1 MYHHTAAPA
10 HTIRSHINS
19 PELLTHKKINN
30 TLLLLRKHLEY
41 STSLPLRSRPKFT
54 TRSNTASYC
63 TGLYNNVTRVATSR
77 RLASPHRL
85 YTMHSDELIRRR
97 VCNIDVSE
105 YAVGN
110 RIWIKFLLPFG
121 FFFLPFKT
129 RLILFDLVWHRT
141 YWRSSLRSLNYHL
154 IERKKNTN
162 FKDSQILIVWWYKS
176 FKLKNS
182 F

>member
-1 MYHHTAAPA
+1 MYHHTATPA

-54 TRSNTASYC
+54 TRSNTGSNC

-121 FFFLPFKT
+121 FFFSCSKPGWFCPT
-129 RLILFDLVWHRT
+129 MFDIVLT
-141 YWRSSLRSLNYHL
+141 IYFTTITELSSYWK
-154 IERKKNTN
+154 KKNIN